1 MRSSRIVSILAFLP
15 LLVVGS
21 LLVGCTNS
29 SIPAAPAPTSS
40 SSPATPAVTKS
51 SQHQGAGDWGT
62 IKGTVTWGEKDLPKI
77 EALVINKDPA
87 HCLKVKKEILNDVL
101 IINPDNKGVKDAV
114 VFLMP
119 VDSEHPIPIHPSLKE
134 PKVKK
139 VEIDQPCCLFEPR
152 VLAMRAEQELLVKNS
167 AEIGHNFNWHG
178 KFNEGNQAMPPNSSF
193 TMEPLKPFYRKIPVE
208 CNIHGWMKAS
218 IWVFEHP
225 YFAVTDADG
234 KYEIKNAPAGT
245 YKIALYHDYKGWLNN
260 GFTAGGVKITIPAG
274 DSITVDAQVPKS
286 TD

>member
-1 MRSSRIVSILAFLP
+1 MRTLRIVSVLALLP
-15 LLVVGS
+15 VLVA
-21 LLVGCTNS
+21 VGCTNS
-29 SIPAAPAPTSS
+29 SVPAAPAATSGTPGP
-40 SSPATPAVTKS
+40 SSPATPVAPKS
-51 SQHQGAGDWGT
+51 TAPASAGDWGT
-62 IKGTVTWGEKDLPKI
+62 IKGTVTWGEKDLPKL
-77 EALVINKDPA
+77 EALVINKDQA
-87 HCLKVKKEILNDVL
+87 HCLKVKKEILKDEL
-101 IINPDNKGVKDAV
+101 IVNPENRGVKNAV

-119 VDSEHPIPIHPSLKE
+119 LDAEHPIPVHPSLKE

-152 VLAMRAEQELLVKNS
+152 VLTMRADQELLVKNS
-167 AEIGHNFNWHG
+167 AEIGHNFNWKG

-193 TMEPLKPFYRKIPVE
+193 TMEPLKPFYRKILVE
-208 CNIHGWMKAS
+208 CNIHTWMKAS

-245 YKIALYHDYKGWLNN
+245 YKIVLYHDYKGWLNN
-260 GFTAGGVKITIPAG
+260 GFTGGGVAIKIPAG
-274 DSITVDAQVPKS
+274 DSVTVDAQVPKS